1 MEKSKLTNE
10 ILDISIVKMKG
21 YEGYRIKTEQD
32 NIKFVVDNSKNVGE
46 LWGYLSTP
54 EDLKDYIGVEYLG
67 YTSDSRDKTKV
78 SNSIERLSNCQF
90 LNIKTS
96 NGDIDF
102 VVYNACSNFYH
113 KETLL
118 IINNKIISSEII

>member
-1 MEKSKLTNE
+1 
-10 ILDISIVKMKG
+10 MKG

-54 EDLKDYIGVEYLG
+54 EDLKDYIGAEYLG

-78 SNSIERLSNCQF
+78 SNNIERLSNCQF

-102 VVYNACSNFYH
+102 AVYNACGNFYH